1 MGLQHIVV
9 AADESDAGHGAV
21 RAGLELARRSS
32 ARVTVMRTLPI
43 PAVPVFVAVR
53 GGEDITSTTSGT
65 AVEAKRLRAWVA
77 ADLPPL
83 DDRPHLDVGIT
94 YGIPGVEICRFAED
108 HGADLLVLGRK
119 QRTAM
124 TRMLLGDT
132 ADSVARRSRIPCLF
146 VTPGARPIRRILAA
160 LDGTDRNLRVL
171 RAASEIATGIGA
183 ELRIV
188 TVERTP
194 AGEPLELGFALPL
207 ERSVRL
213 EAQVRSFLGAER
225 PGAAFEIRR
234 GAIVDQILAAV
245 DDHDADALVIGYHRG
260 GPPGLLEAGST
271 ARRLAHTAH
280 CPVLSIP
287 L

>member
-1 MGLQHIVV
+1 MNLQHVVV

-32 ARVTVMRTLPI
+32 ARITVMRTLAI
-43 PAVPVFVAVR
+43 PAVPVFVGVR
-53 GGEDITSTTSGT
+53 GGSDTFDPARGIE
-65 AVEAKRLRAWVA
+65 VEGERLRAWIA
-77 ADLPPL
+77 ADLPPP
-83 DDRPHLDVGIT
+83 DDQLPLDVAIT

-119 QRTAM
+119 QRTAL
-124 TRMLLGDT
+124 TRMFLGDT
-132 ADSVARRSRIPCLF
+132 GDSVARRSRNPCLF
-146 VTPGARPIRRILAA
+146 VTPEARPIRRILAA

-171 RAASEIATGIGA
+171 RAASEFATSIGA

-188 TVERTP
+188 TVERAP

-260 GPPGLLEAGST
+260 GPPGLIEAGST
-271 ARRLAHTAH
+271 ARRLAHAAH

>member
-1 MGLQHIVV
+1 MMLQHIVV

-43 PAVPVFVAVR
+43 PAVSVFVAVR
-53 GGEDITSTTSGT
+53 GGEDITSTPSGT

-83 DDRPHLDVGIT
+83 DDRPPLDVDIT

-124 TRMLLGDT
+124 TRILLGDT

-146 VTPGARPIRRILAA
+146 VTPEARPIRRVLAA

-171 RAASEIATGIGA
+171 RAASEIATSIGA

-188 TVERTP
+188 TVERAP

-225 PGAAFEIRR
+225 PGAALEIRR

-260 GPPGLLEAGST
+260 GPPGLIEAGST